1 MLDEDSKNNSS
12 ISNANLSE
20 DQDLATNEN
29 EPLTYDQILERNM
42 RARGSLCHMFE
53 YVKTLK

>member
-29 EPLTYDQILERNM
+29 EPLTYEQIRERNI
-42 RARGSLCHMFE
+42 RDREALFRE
-53 YVKTLK
+53 RR